1 MRLPWKFTL
10 PVAGSA
16 GIGSHMR
23 LSIVLLFFTAV
34 SVEAGPFRWP
44 WTRSVAEGQEKKEA
58 FRFPLMW
65 NSRTKEQQRLNA
77 ATASKPTSREEQV
90 MKPDLTKEFNPS
102 SANFG
107 SGRSITG
114 KNAATNEFH
123 FVNRT
128 RTKTFA
134 TGVFATK
141 VAPGVDSNYAT
152 KEAPTKESWF
162 ARLTAPTKTYATRES
177 SDANRGLQGRVL
189 PGSERKFLA
198 IGRRQ
203 AELDRNGAGGMAQG
217 GERDMGQSWSGEV
230 RPMSIQDVKNLLN
243 KN

>member
-134 TGVFATK
+134 PVAFVVRRAGFEATS
-141 VAPGVDSNYAT
+141 AD
-152 KEAPTKESWF
+152 ELRQWF
-162 ARLTAPTKTYATRES
+162 SQQVGKTQRLSGLRCRWLR
-177 SDANRGLQGRVL
+177 RGLPPRSRAARV
-189 PGSERKFLA
+189 
-198 IGRRQ
+198 
-203 AELDRNGAGGMAQG
+203 
-217 GERDMGQSWSGEV
+217 
-230 RPMSIQDVKNLLN
+230 
-243 KN
+243 